1 MFRYKKNR
9 WKVGYIFKT
18 KPMKL
23 ETKQNEVIL
32 VAESDV
38 DKFYLDNFFNVNKR
52 MWVQKEL
59 EFGTEYVFRVI
70 LTKEKPE

>member
-1 MFRYKKNR
+1 
-9 WKVGYIFKT
+9 
-18 KPMKL
+18 MKL

-38 DKFYLDNFFNVNKR
+38 DKFYLDNFFHINKR

-59 EFGTEYVFRVI
+59 EFGTEEVFRVI